1 MLKQQHKYVAH
12 HIETEVNLEYF
23 PYRNFDKVTDR
34 S

>member
-12 HIETEVNLEYF
+12 HIETEVNLEF
-23 PYRNFDKVTDR
+23 GNFDKVTDR